1 MREAAIRMM
10 LLVGRAGVLASIFL
24 PHPAKPSSFLGPEA
38 HPWDQRWPY
47 VLLTVHVALVLMA
60 LTHAQKDRA
69 QLWPERAAVWLLL
82 VATAFLAGQSDD
94 RWNLVLVVS
103 EMAVV
108 VFGCG
113 GLTADAD
120 GVGQVLGSVR
130 RARQSAQRCEHQLAL
145 SVARQ
150 AFEALAFRPHALDLT
165 RLQQQRVSHSSCK
178 AWQAHVL
185 ETARELLSDVAPVK
199 ELLLHATTLSS
210 SGELLKM
217 KSLGGGKGCSFEVD
231 LDLHCD
237 GSMILDSAQQRLA
250 AKGVSVSVRA
260 SVQMPDA
267 VRGRPGGGASV
278 SLNNVA
284 VALHAGWDKFVR
296 TGDTRDEANGRQSIQ
311 TKITRLVQARL
322 MASLGKSMTIALPP
336 ALPAAAANSTRALR
350 SVVESVSGCELCVLV
365 RASLSASAAQGP
377 PAPAWRLRA
386 QVLTPGVGSAGDAWL
401 RGRWLDVQTGPRR
414 AALTLMVASEQDLVH
429 VQVLQGLSSLAAGG
443 TKVLGTWTGPAR
455 ALLQAP
461 EQDAIRVEGDVR
473 LPLSGARG
481 LVLTVSARLVQ
492 LEAAAPSDLREV
504 PGVGLRGL
512 VGVVAGC
519 IEHLV
524 LSPWDC
530 APSGNR
536 PRASACSVPERPV
549 VIETS
554 IGADVSVSEPLPR
567 ACAESLPATGMGDA
581 PAAALSASSLAAR
594 VSGCEAETSF
604 VLPLNHALSGHVLV
618 LRVMQGQ
625 AGVHD
630 APLRCIGQAT
640 LTVPGEA
647 TANGDALIGLTRL
660 ELMDGPAHVGFCL
673 CSLNVKRSRA
683 AQTPSAAKTRF
694 ADHALSACPT
704 GPGRASNKKAAPRLS
719 PSANKTPAEQPNKA
733 PPGAEMVRRKDSAA
747 QENLHEDT
755 SGWIDAAAPD
765 KASAQHANAHV
776 SSRGILKD
784 PAGSLQWRKAATST
798 GISIYCTRTYAN
810 PHDGYTVYV
819 FKCTMGGSE
828 WEIRRRFRDFDLLKQ
843 RLGKAAERPDL
854 QLPAKR
860 FFGTSSE
867 TVVEERR
874 HGLEAFLQALVKL
887 YDPSVDE
894 NPGMVCGPDEG
905 SPTAGSFAPGSESAE
920 PRAIVAAFVQMPGH

>member
-10 LLVGRAGVLASIFL
+10 LLAGRAGVLASIFL

-47 VLLTVHVALVLMA
+47 VLLTVHVALALVA
-60 LTHAQKDRA
+60 LTPTQKDRA

-94 RWNLVLVVS
+94 RWILVLVVS

-108 VFGCG
+108 VFDCG

-120 GVGQVLGSVR
+120 GVGQVLASAR

-165 RLQQQRVSHSSCK
+165 RLQQQRVSYSSCK

-237 GSMILDSAQQRLA
+237 GSVILDSAQQRLT

-267 VRGRPGGGASV
+267 VRGRAGSGASV
-278 SLNNVA
+278 SLHNVA
-284 VALHAGWDKFVR
+284 VALDAGWDKFVR
-296 TGDTRDEANGRQSIQ
+296 TGETRDGEHGRQSIQ

-322 MASLGKSMTIALPP
+322 LASLGKSMTIALPP
-336 ALPAAAANSTRALR
+336 ALPAAAASSTRGLR

-377 PAPAWRLRA
+377 PAWRLRA
-386 QVLTPGVGSAGDAWL
+386 QVLTPGVGAAGDAWL

-414 AALTLMVASEQDLVH
+414 AALTLMVASEQDLVQI
-429 VQVLQGLSSLAAGG
+429 QVLQGLRSLAAGG
-443 TKVLGTWTGPAR
+443 AKVLGTWTGPAR

-461 EQDAIRVEGDVR
+461 KQDAIRVEGDVR
-473 LPLSGARG
+473 LPLAGTRG
-481 LVLTVSARLVQ
+481 LGLTVSARLVQ
-492 LEAAAPSDLREV
+492 LEAGAPSDLREV

-530 APSGNR
+530 ASCSTR
-536 PRASACSVPERPV
+536 PRASPSSAPERPL

-554 IGADVSVSEPLPR
+554 IGPDVSVSEPLPR
-567 ACAESLPATGMGDA
+567 ANAESLPAAGMGDA
-581 PAAALSASSLAAR
+581 PAAALSASGLAAR

-604 VLPLNHALSGHVLV
+604 VLPLNHAVSGHVLV
-618 LRVMQGQ
+618 LRVLQGQ
-625 AGVHD
+625 AGVQD

-647 TANGDALIGLTRL
+647 SANGDALSGLTRL

-673 CSLNVKRSRA
+673 CSLSVKRSRA
-683 AQTPSAAKTRF
+683 ARTPSAAKTRF
-694 ADHALSACPT
+694 AHHPLGACAT
-704 GPGRASNKKAAPRLS
+704 GPGRASNKNAAPRPS
-719 PSANKTPAEQPNKA
+719 PSACKTPDEQANKT

-747 QENLHEDT
+747 RENLHEDT
-755 SGWIDAAAPD
+755 SGWIDAATPD

-776 SSRGILKD
+776 ASRGILKD
-784 PAGSLQWRKAATST
+784 PAGSLPWRKAATST
-798 GISIYCTRTYAN
+798 GISIHCTRTYAN

-819 FKCTMGGSE
+819 FKCSMGGSE

-843 RLGKAAERPDL
+843 RLGKAAEHPDL

-887 YDPSVDE
+887 HDPSVDE

-905 SPTAGSFAPGSESAE
+905 SPTAGSFGPGSEGLE
-920 PRAIVAAFVQMPGH
+920 PRAVVAAFVQMPGH